1 MKVLYCIALLLI
13 GWSSAETEKLDE
25 FKFIEHCRT
34 RDLTYVKAEVAKFEI
49 QAVLE
54 AKSRGNHC
62 LMNVLYFGTMLK
74 YCPKAKVTDPILYE
88 SIEAYRRH
96 YEEKPKIER
105 REKEKCSQEQWE
117 LVKYLLD
124 QGADANEK
132 AANGGDSAITVA
144 TYSGNITLME
154 MLLDYGAD
162 IEIANKDGQTPIIRT
177 KNTLALSLLVKRGAN
192 INAKDNYG
200 YTALRWAT
208 QNGNI
213 PAMKLLLDSGANT
226 EIRCNLGRTPIFHT
240 NDHEE
245 ALSLLMKK
253 GANINAKDR
262 EGKTALRLATQ
273 IGDIPLMKLLLDS
286 GADTEIGDNLGQTPI
301 FHTEKHFEA
310 LSLLMEK
317 GAIIDAKDKD
327 GKTALD
333 VAIEWGF
340 KLMEHGAIY
349 KIAKC

>member
-25 FKFIEHCRT
+25 FKLIEHCRT

-124 QGADANEK
+124 QGADANET
-132 AANGGDSAITVA
+132 AANGGDSAISVA
-144 TYSGNITLME
+144 LYSGNITLME

-226 EIRCNLGRTPIFHT
+226 EIQDNLGQTPIFHT